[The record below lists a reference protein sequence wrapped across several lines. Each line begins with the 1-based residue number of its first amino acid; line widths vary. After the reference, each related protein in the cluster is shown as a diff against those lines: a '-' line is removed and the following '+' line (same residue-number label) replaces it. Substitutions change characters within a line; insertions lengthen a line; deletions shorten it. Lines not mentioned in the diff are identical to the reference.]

1 MDLIDYLAFERVSV
15 EKNVI
20 KGVHLIGLQARN
32 SAAKG
37 RAPYKYAEAALKD
50 AVTLYDNVD
59 IYLSHGITESGKL
72 PAERDVKDK
81 IGYVT
86 NPSYRDG
93 KGVFGDLVLNEKHSY
108 YESVK
113 WWADNAPHKIGM
125 SHIASLTYDATE
137 NAMTKVNK
145 VHSVDFVGFAST
157 TNGLFSEGV
166 IVDKITKDDDE
177 RKLWRILDTFQSLV
191 WSIQY
196 PTMGKTLTQDE
207 RAVELVPLVKDLLK
221 EVKALAKV
229 DKAESDTTVTAVTTV
244 ESTLAKEQDMELK
257 DITID
262 MLKQHR
268 KDIVDSISK
277 LAVESHTTTEAKIS
291 EAVKAIPEDKRST
304 VFMRLVRE
312 AVVAGD
318 DKLVTELVEDRKV
331 VAPTVAVKA
340 AESAAPVVPV
350 VETKP
355 VTKPVTKL
363 SADDLIAAAKR
374 K

>member
-1 MDLIDYLAFERVSV
+1 MDLVDYLAFERVSV

-20 KGVHLIGLQARN
+20 KGVHLVGLQARN

-37 RAPYKYAEAALKD
+37 RAPYKYAEAALKE
-50 AVTLYDNVD
+50 AVSSYDNVD
-59 IYLSHGITESGKL
+59 SYLSHGITESGKL

-93 KGVFGDLVLNEKHSY
+93 KGVFGDLVLNEKHAY

-113 WWADNAPHKIGM
+113 WWAEHAPHKIGM
-125 SHIASLTYDATE
+125 SHIASLTYDAAE
-137 NAMTKVNK
+137 NAMVKVNK

-166 IVDKITKDDDE
+166 ITDKITKDDDE

-221 EVKALAKV
+221 EIKALAKV
-229 DKAESDTTVTAVTTV
+229 DKAESD
-244 ESTLAKEQDMELK
+244 STIVATETSLAKEQDMELK

-340 AESAAPVVPV
+340 AESTAPVVPV
-350 VETKP
+350 VE
-355 VTKPVTKL
+355 TKPVTKL